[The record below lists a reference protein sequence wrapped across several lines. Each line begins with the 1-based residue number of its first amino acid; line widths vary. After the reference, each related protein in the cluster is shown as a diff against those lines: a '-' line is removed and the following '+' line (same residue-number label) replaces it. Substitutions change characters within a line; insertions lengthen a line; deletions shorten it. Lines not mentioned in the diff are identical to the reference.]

1 MNKAIQWI
9 RKHPL
14 LSVLLLFLSAFILL
28 NFVAYQQAA
37 AMLNFTQAGTRTVRP
52 EDLSLWQKVKVLLL
66 GVNIPKPK
74 NHVTPQDFNLTF
86 ETHRFQVD
94 DTVELEAWYVPQRQA
109 KGLVVMFHGYA
120 VAKDQLLPE
129 AQAFHQLGYAVFL
142 VDFRGSGG
150 SNQTTTSVGFYEA
163 QDVTQALVYVQTN
176 FKADQPVILYGQ
188 SMGGAALL
196 RAMQTNDLQPDAI
209 IIEAVFDRMLSTV
222 ENRFSTMGV
231 PSFPAA
237 HLLVFWGS
245 VQWGYNG
252 FEHNP
257 MDYAAA
263 VKCPVLMLHGQADP
277 RVTLAQAQ
285 AIYDQIRSEKVFEL
299 FEKVGHESYVR
310 ADEAKWKAVVGSFLA
325 HYVANKQQNGG

>member
-1 MNKAIQWI
+1 MQWI

-14 LSVLLLFLSAFILL
+14 LWLLILLLVAFILL
-28 NFVAYQQAA
+28 NFVAYQQAS
-37 AMLNFTQAGTRTVRP
+37 AMLNFTQTGTRTARP
-52 EDLSLWQKVKVLLL
+52 ENLNLWQKVKILLL

-74 NHVTPQDFNLTF
+74 NHTTPQDFNMVF
-86 ETHRFQVD
+86 ETHCFQVN
-94 DTVELEAWYVPQRQA
+94 DTVELEAWYIPQRQA

-129 AQAFHQLGYAVFL
+129 AQTFHQLGYAVFL

-163 QDVTQALVYVQTN
+163 EDVTQAVEYVQTSLG
-176 FKADQPVILYGQ
+176 ADQLLILYGQ

-196 RAMQTNDLQPDAI
+196 RAVQANDLQPDAI

-222 ENRFSTMGV
+222 ENRFTTMGL
-231 PSFPAA
+231 PSFPTA

-245 VQWGYNG
+245 VQRRYNG

-257 MDYAAA
+257 VDYAAA
-263 VKCPVLMLHGQADP
+263 VKCPVLMLHGQEDP

-285 AIYDQIRSEKVFEL
+285 AVYDQIHSGKVFEP
-299 FEKVGHESYVR
+299 FKKVGHESYVR
-310 ADEAKWKAVVGSFLA
+310 VDKAKWKAIVGSFLA
-325 HYVANKQQNGG
+325 HYVANK